1 MHIRQALPL
10 LGLIGLPFAASAQGL
25 AGGRLSGDLQSNVL
39 FFNEDPS
46 INATGT
52 PQYNNFR
59 SGSESW
65 LSLRYTQKDFSAFVR
80 LDGFYNSNL
89 YNPTLAYNGVGL
101 GAVTLTK
108 TVGDLQFTGGYI
120 YDQIG
125 SGILFRAYEDR
136 GLLIDNALI
145 GLHVR
150 YKPTDHFTI
159 KGFMGNQKNT
169 ALFGKEP
176 FARREPVIKGLNA
189 EGDYN
194 LGDKVQMTTG
204 VGVINRTIDQI
215 SMDGVAGAI
224 NSQPLE
230 TRFIPK
236 YNMYAG
242 SVYNTLNVGTF
253 SLYTEAAYKTHEAI
267 LLDGRLQDL
276 KGTVLYGTMSYA
288 QKGYAV
294 TLNAKRTQNF
304 EMRTS
309 PNEVLLAGLLNWQP
323 VIARLRPQ
331 RLLARYS
338 PASQNLSELAF
349 GGDVLI
355 APNDNVSITLN
366 YTHINSIEGL
376 KLYREAYAEVDW
388 RDVGKWDFMAG
399 VQRLTYN
406 RFKYQVNP
414 TARMLEAITPFAE
427 GIYHINSKKS
437 LRIEAEYMI
446 TDDDL
451 GPQAFLLVEYNVAPR
466 WSLAV
471 SDMYLIKPSNE
482 SAIKDNKHFYQVF
495 GAYTQ
500 GPHRFT
506 AAYVKQVEGINCT
519 GGVCRYEPA
528 FSGVRF
534 SVTSSF

>member
-1 MHIRQALPL
+1 M
-10 LGLIGLPFAASAQGL
+10 GLIGGSFSASAQGL
-25 AGGRLSGDLQSNVL
+25 SGGRLSGDLQSNVL
-39 FFNEDPS
+39 FFNEDKE

-52 PQYNNFR
+52 PQYNNYL

-65 LSLRYTQKDFSAFVR
+65 LSLRYSQKDFSAFVR

-89 YNPTLAYNGVGL
+89 FNPTLAYNGVGL

-108 TVGDLQFTGGYI
+108 TVGELQFTGGYI

-145 GLHVR
+145 GLHIR

-159 KGFMGNQKNT
+159 KGFVGNQKNT
-169 ALFGKEP
+169 ALFGREP

-204 VGVINRTIDQI
+204 VGVLNRTIDQT

-230 TRFIPK
+230 TRFVPK

-242 SVYNTLNVGTF
+242 TLYNTLNIGAL

-267 LLDGRLQDL
+267 LRDGRLQDL
-276 KGTVLYGTMSYA
+276 KGTVLYSTLSYA
-288 QKGYAV
+288 AKGYAV

-323 VIARLRPQ
+323 IIARIRPQ
-331 RLLARYS
+331 RLIARYS

-349 GGDVLI
+349 GGDVLL
-355 APNDNVSITLN
+355 APNEDVSITLN
-366 YTHINSIEGL
+366 YTHINTIEGEQ
-376 KLYREAYAEVDW
+376 LYREAYAEVDW
-388 RDVGKWDFMAG
+388 RDVGRWDFLAG

-406 RFKYQVNP
+406 RFRYQVNP
-414 TARMLEAITPFAE
+414 SARLLEAVTPFAE
-427 GIYHINSKKS
+427 GIYHFNSKKS
-437 LRIEAEYMI
+437 LRIEAEYMV

-451 GPQAFLLVEYNVAPR
+451 GPQAFLLLEYNVAPR
-466 WSLAV
+466 WSLAL

-482 SAIKDNKHFYQVF
+482 SAIKENKHFYQIF
-495 GAYTQ
+495 GSYTQ

>member
-1 MHIRQALPL
+1 MHIRQALPF
-10 LGLIGLPFAASAQGL
+10 LGLIGASFSASAQGL

-52 PQYNNFR
+52 PQYNDYL

-150 YKPTDHFTI
+150 YKPSEHFTI
-159 KGFMGNQKNT
+159 KGFVGNQKNT
-169 ALFGKEP
+169 AQFGKEP
-176 FARREPVIKGLNA
+176 FARREPVIKGINA
-189 EGDYN
+189 EGDYHIGN
-194 LGDKVQMTTG
+194 DIQMTTG
-204 VGVINRTIDQI
+204 VGVLNRTIDQI

-230 TRFIPK
+230 TRFVPK

-242 SVYNTLNVGTF
+242 TIYNTLNAGAF

-267 LLDGRLQDL
+267 LRDGFLQDL
-276 KGTVLYGTMSYA
+276 KGTVLYSTLSYA
-288 QKGYAV
+288 HKGYAI

-323 VIARLRPQ
+323 IIARIRPQ
-331 RLLARYS
+331 RLIARYS

-349 GGDVLI
+349 GGDILV

-376 KLYREAYAEVDW
+376 KLYREVYAEVDW
-388 RDVGKWDFMAG
+388 RNVGQWDFLAG

-414 TARMLEAITPFAE
+414 SARTLEALTPFVE
-427 GIYHINSKKS
+427 GIYHLNSKKS
-437 LRIEAEYMI
+437 LRVEAEYMI

-451 GPQAFLLVEYNVAPR
+451 GPQAFLLMEYNVAPR
-466 WSLAV
+466 WSLAL

-482 SAIKDNKHFYQVF
+482 SAIKENKHFYQIF

-534 SVTSSF
+534 GITSSF